1 MELELEDFFV
11 RAVFVGKKHEKD
23 PAGAKKKYA
32 MLSTSGR
39 IKIRGFELV
48 RRDWSKIARDTQ
60 RNVLEAILKEGS
72 AEKAANIVK
81 EVVQRLRSG
90 TVPLGELAISTQLR
104 KSIDKY
110 DSKSPELSA
119 AKKAVEAGVKSKDEV
134 EHAVISY
141 VITSHGGSVSDKA
154 ELEEMAKDYDADYY
168 INSQVM
174 PAVMK
179 ILKEL
184 NYNEDELKNLGKQK
198 KL

>member
-1 MELELEDFFV
+1 M
-11 RAVFVGKKHEKD
+11 
-23 PAGAKKKYA
+23 
-32 MLSTSGR
+32 
-39 IKIRGFELV
+39 
-48 RRDWSKIARDTQ
+48 
-60 RNVLEAILKEGS
+60 
-72 AEKAANIVK
+72 
-81 EVVQRLRSG
+81 
-90 TVPLGELAISTQLR
+90 
-104 KSIDKY
+104 
-110 DSKSPELSA
+110 
-119 AKKAVEAGVKSKDEV
+119 KSKDEV